1 MGNPSQEFVI
11 VALRNNRD
19 QMIEE
24 SDETIGRNPRSRQYV
39 TRDIAHPIGREVVLD
54 HLIDAGARP
63 GLIILWLFHLRSGEG
78 YNSRCIINA
87 IEKKLADL
95 DDSRWADCPGN
106 FAPVNGVE
114 VMNLYAHASGG
125 MGPREIIE
133 FNSLCAA
140 EDGRLVVAP
149 KIHMYGS

>member
-39 TRDIAHPIGREVVLD
+39 TRDIAHPTGRDVVLD

-63 GLIILWLFHLRSGEG
+63 GLRIMWLFHLRSGEG
-78 YNSRCIINA
+78 YNPRSIINP
-87 IEKKLADL
+87 IEKMI
-95 DDSRWADCPGN
+95 P
-106 FAPVNGVE
+106 
-114 VMNLYAHASGG
+114 
-125 MGPREIIE
+125 
-133 FNSLCAA
+133 
-140 EDGRLVVAP
+140 DGRN
-149 KIHMYGS
+149 SR